1 MPLCGT
7 LHRQEDTLIKYYAVK
22 IGRAP
27 GIYTDWETCKQQVH
41 GYPGAI
47 YKSFKDRVLAEAYL
61 NDEAGTQLVD
71 QPTVSVPE
79 PTDNRLVAYVDGSYD
94 VGTGRYACGVVML
107 TVAGKKTFSKAYSHS
122 ENAKLHNV
130 AGELAGA
137 YQAMAYAL
145 DQGVSEL
152 VIVHDYT
159 GIAEWARGTWKA
171 NLPLTQDYQQ
181 YAQHVQ
187 GKLKLRFIKV
197 KGHSGD
203 TYNDYA
209 DRLAKKALGIK
220 G

>member
-1 MPLCGT
+1 M
-7 LHRQEDTLIKYYAVK
+7 
-22 IGRAP
+22 
-27 GIYTDWETCKQQVH
+27 YTDWESCKKQVH
-41 GYPGAI
+41 GYPGAV
-47 YKSFKDRVLAEAYL
+47 YKSFKDKEAAEHYL
-61 NDEAGTQLVD
+61 QDDPPAESLKEPTAAVP
-71 QPTVSVPE
+71 QPTN
-79 PTDNRLVAYVDGSYD
+79 DRLVAYVDGSYD
-94 VGTGRYACGVVML
+94 TSTGRYACGVVML
-107 TVAGKKTFSKAYSHS
+107 TVAGRKTFSEAYADP

-145 DQGVSEL
+145 DKGVSEL

-159 GIAEWARGTWKA
+159 GIAEWAKGTWKA
-171 NLPLTQDYQQ
+171 NLPLTQDYQK

-187 GKLKLRFIKV
+187 GKLTLRFIKV

-209 DRLAKKALGIK
+209 DRLAKEALAIK

>member
-1 MPLCGT
+1 MQG
-7 LHRQEDTLIKYYAVK
+7 
-22 IGRAP
+22 AP
-27 GIYTDWETCKQQVH
+27 STPSSKE
-41 GYPGAI
+41 
-47 YKSFKDRVLAEAYL
+47 LAA
-61 NDEAGTQLVD
+61 ATP
-71 QPTVSVPE
+71 QPTE
-79 PTDNRLVAYVDGSYD
+79 DRFVAYVDGSYD
-94 VGTGRYACGVVML
+94 ARTGRYACGVVML
-107 TVAGKKTFSKAYSHS
+107 TVAGRKTFSEAYTDP

-137 YQAMAYAL
+137 YRAMAYAL

-159 GIAEWARGTWKA
+159 GIAEWARGSWKA

-209 DRLAKKALGIK
+209 DRLAREALAIK